1 VINTTEDQQM
11 LMAIVRN
18 RYGETMSMLAVT
30 NVTANIRF
38 AASAA
43 AEVGIGPPQ
52 SYETNLTPLSGGLAY
67 EDNPTISYTPVEG
80 ADHFDRLM
88 SPVPL
93 NIFVIFARSVKSSRL
108 PFLMITRSINEL
120 RNPEFIRSPL
130 SEPDP
135 RFLRLVDL
143 MMGLIE
149 TGNLG
154 WERDPHEEAQFSIII
169 RDRTRTRSKE
179 IREFLELLDLPQKL
193 VDSKSIVLPVFHS
206 IEKPVSEGIA
216 VTTGSIYDL
225 IEILS
230 ASIDVPEEHRRSG
243 LAVNYPPMGFAGKD
257 VRIFRSTELPAN
269 ASVAVKY
276 RHAWFYIDE
285 TDQNTKLMFRILRT
299 LWKDK
304 IALTDQLQ
312 PAPVLTVPADE

>member
-1 VINTTEDQQM
+1 M
-11 LMAIVRN
+11 
-18 RYGETMSMLAVT
+18 
-30 NVTANIRF
+30 
-38 AASAA
+38 
-43 AEVGIGPPQ
+43 
-52 SYETNLTPLSGGLAY
+52 
-67 EDNPTISYTPVEG
+67 
-80 ADHFDRLM
+80 
-88 SPVPL
+88 
-93 NIFVIFARSVKSSRL
+93 
-108 PFLMITRSINEL
+108 
-120 RNPEFIRSPL
+120 
-130 SEPDP
+130 
-135 RFLRLVDL
+135 
-143 MMGLIE
+143 
-149 TGNLG
+149 
-154 WERDPHEEAQFSIII
+154 
-169 RDRTRTRSKE
+169 
-179 IREFLELLDLPQKL
+179 

-257 VRIFRSTELPAN
+257 VRIFRSTEQPAN

-312 PAPVLTVPADE
+312 PAPVLTVPAD